1 MTEPVHLYT
10 VDRKL
15 APYSPLVTADLPQAP
30 WPGSMAPG
38 PEFPVDRI
46 EMDWLRHGL
55 CHDDAIKWVAVVQRQ
70 VGDHVF
76 GVPIVK
82 AIRNVPLTFQTSLF
96 QYSVECP
103 WREVIGWLSGDCN
116 SSESAACLDWR

>member
-1 MTEPVHLYT
+1 
-10 VDRKL
+10 
-15 APYSPLVTADLPQAP
+15 
-30 WPGSMAPG
+30 
-38 PEFPVDRI
+38 
-46 EMDWLRHGL
+46 MDWLRHGL
-55 CHDDAIKWVAVVQRQ
+55 CHDDAIKWVAAVQRQ

-116 SSESAACLDWR
+116 SSELGRVLGLAMTAMLGDLVPSVALDPPDDPGNLHPA